1 MDKSLIMLEGKTIK
15 SSSQVDK
22 IQALNLKL
30 DSLKLDLEEF
40 KSELNE
46 KALSFINSEI
56 EKTETDLCFL
66 GINGNMIKFLMFFK

>member
-1 MDKSLIMLEGKTIK
+1 MSDYLILLEGKNIKK
-15 SSSQVDK
+15 SSDAEKV
-22 IQALNLKL
+22 QALNLKL
-30 DSLKLDLEEF
+30 DSLMLDLEEF